1 MAKLSLS
8 LSGDNKESEQTK
20 SASTSKL
27 SLTKKV
33 TEETVTDSGAS
44 STSSL
49 SQKIENQ
56 HAACSDPT
64 AQSAGIANWLISTLG
79 KDVFDE
85 LMANPNLKLP
95 YMDENFSTEQW
106 LERIVKTLF
115 SQDTISRISGKLT
128 APTSASADIE
138 SLVKQKME
146 EKVAK
151 YNDRFQEMRN
161 KMEALEGEKAEV
173 TARLNKSLQL
183 SRFVAEVFRDPGNES
198 EAQKRI
204 IQTINDALEH
214 TNDDNISTF
223 VLRFAKGWLGLKSQI
238 EIIKPDSE
246 KENME
251 SVYATL
257 TKMLAYISGCYI
269 SERRTIL
276 DLVAKH
282 VNEYFSDYDFV
293 SPEQTLNVD
302 PEIHNASGI
311 GSASIKEGSSF
322 AVVRRDTKKTVK
334 YADIKV

>member
-8 LSGDNKESEQTK
+8 LSGDNKESEQGA
-20 SASTSKL
+20 SVSTSKL

-33 TEETVTDSGAS
+33 TDDAAQDNGATS
-44 STSSL
+44 SASL
-49 SQKIENQ
+49 SQKIETN

-64 AQSAGIANWLISTLG
+64 AQSLGIANWLISTLG

-85 LMANPNLKLP
+85 LVSNPNLKLP
-95 YMDENFSTEQW
+95 YMDENSSTEQW

-115 SQDTISRISGKLT
+115 SQETIAKISGKLT
-128 APTSASADIE
+128 GSAPASADID
-138 SLVKQKME
+138 SLVKQKMD
-146 EKVAK
+146 EKIAK

-183 SRFVAEVFRDPGNES
+183 SRFVTEVFRDPGNES

-214 TNDDNISTF
+214 SNDDNISTF
-223 VLRFAKGWLGLKSQI
+223 VLRFAKGWIGLKSQI
-238 EIIKPDSE
+238 DNMKPDSE

-251 SVYATL
+251 SVCLTL
-257 TKMLAYISGCYI
+257 TKLLAFISGCYI